1 MRQFTITLSGNTCD
15 FITTFSHPIILDQKQ
30 DYEAAFLSLE
40 TYNSIP
46 NITDKNNK
54 FVYSVNNGETWK
66 TITLE
71 KDAYSLPQI
80 NSEIQRQMIINGD
93 YDSTNNSFYV
103 NISHSRLSAI
113 VEITHPNCQINFNVE
128 NSISTLLGFGNELLS
143 VGYHKSPRI
152 VDIMNIN
159 SVLINVDLIQDSF
172 VNGVKGQAIHSFY
185 PNVGPG
191 YKIEERPQPELI
203 FYPIHS
209 HYITHIRVWLTDQE
223 NRLIDLQGE
232 RITIRMVIRKSKN

>member
-1 MRQFTITLSGNTCD
+1 MKQFTITASGNSCD
-15 FITTFSHPIILDQKQ
+15 FTTSYPQPIQLDKDA

-46 NITDKNNK
+46 NITEKNNK
-54 FVYSVNNGETWK
+54 FVYSANKGVTWK

-71 KDAYSLPQI
+71 KDAYSLTTI
-80 NSEIQRQMIINGD
+80 NSEIQRQMIINDD
-93 YDSTNNSFYV
+93 YLDDNLFI

-113 VEITHPNCQINFNVE
+113 VEITNSNYRVNFGVE
-128 NSISTLLGFGNELLS
+128 NSIGPLLGFSNELLS
-143 VGYHKSPRI
+143 EGYHKSPRI

-159 SVLINVDLIQDSF
+159 SVLINVDLIHDSY

-203 FYPIHS
+203 FYPINS
-209 HYITHIRVWLTDQE
+209 HYITHIRVWLTDQD
-223 NRLIDLQGE
+223 NKLIDLQGE
-232 RITIRMVIRKSKN
+232 RITIRVVIRKI

>member
-54 FVYSVNNGETWK
+54 FVYSVNNRETWK

-80 NSEIQRQMIINGD
+80 NSEIQRQMILNND
-93 YDSTNNSFYV
+93 YDGDNLNV
-103 NISHSRLSAI
+103 NISHSRLSAV
-113 VEITHPNCQINFNVE
+113 VEITHPNYKINFGIE
-128 NSISTLLGFGNELLS
+128 NSIGPLLGFGNTVLS
-143 VGYHKSPRI
+143 AGYHKSPRI

>member
-1 MRQFTITLSGNTCD
+1 MKQFTITLSGNSCD
-15 FITTFSHPIILDQKQ
+15 FTIPFPHPIILDQKQ

-80 NSEIQRQMIINGD
+80 NSEIQRQMILNND
-93 YDSTNNSFYV
+93 YDGDNLYV
-103 NISHSRLSAI
+103 NISHSRLSAV
-113 VEITHPNCQINFNVE
+113 VEITHPNYQINFGIA
-128 NSISTLLGFGNELLS
+128 NSIGTLLGFGNTVLS
-143 VGYHKSPRI
+143 AGYHKSPRI

-159 SVLINVDLIQDSF
+159 SVLIDVDLIHDSY
-172 VNGVKGQAIHSFY
+172 VNGVKGRLFIHSIQMLGLDTKLKKGLNQSLYF
-185 PNVGPG
+185 
-191 YKIEERPQPELI
+191 IQLI
-203 FYPIHS
+203 
-209 HYITHIRVWLTDQE
+209 LT
-223 NRLIDLQGE
+223 
-232 RITIRMVIRKSKN
+232 T